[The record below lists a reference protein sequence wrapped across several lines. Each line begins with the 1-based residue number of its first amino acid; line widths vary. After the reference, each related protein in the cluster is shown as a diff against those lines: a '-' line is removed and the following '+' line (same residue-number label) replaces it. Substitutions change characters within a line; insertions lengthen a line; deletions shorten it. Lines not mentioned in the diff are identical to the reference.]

1 MGVSFG
7 EGIGGVSS
15 IILINRLG
23 GGVKISL
30 FFMLSMFMF
39 ILSGLVANTAL
50 DGAIRIALQCI
61 FLSNVFAYLYG
72 MTMYGPHLYMRFSGD
87 SGSDRIGRFLFML
100 VCVFLGMVCVIY

>member
-61 FLSNVFAYLYG
+61 FCLMYL
-72 MTMYGPHLYMRFSGD
+72 LIYM
-87 SGSDRIGRFLFML
+87 I
-100 VCVFLGMVCVIY
+100 

>member
-30 FFMLSMFMF
+30 FFYAFD
-39 ILSGLVANTAL
+39 VY
-50 DGAIRIALQCI
+50 
-61 FLSNVFAYLYG
+61 VYLERTGGEYCSRWG
-72 MTMYGPHLYMRFSGD
+72 DKDSLAMYFS
-87 SGSDRIGRFLFML
+87 
-100 VCVFLGMVCVIY
+100 V